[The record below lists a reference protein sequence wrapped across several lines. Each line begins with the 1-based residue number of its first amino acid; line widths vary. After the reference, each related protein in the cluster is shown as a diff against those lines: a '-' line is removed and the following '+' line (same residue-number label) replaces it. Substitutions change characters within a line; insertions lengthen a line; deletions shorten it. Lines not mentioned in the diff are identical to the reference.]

1 MFMDNPENIANQIGV
16 ETPNSTPTTST
27 TTESLQGEKVGS
39 VQTNS
44 VFKVFGKV
52 KKIDYNQELVDQQIN
67 MNPTEKRIY
76 EPLTGSSVVVDTVKE
91 ERVPENGFPAGY
103 GPNAELKRIEKPKK
117 PKLSERVKRLFGQ
130 LTKVQRRLLIII
142 PSTVMGL
149 IVIFSIIANVTGMF
163 STDYSKTY
171 RVAKTIKSELQKLRS
186 NVNCDKVTE
195 YNENTFTS
203 MEIYQGYIEGCKK
216 NSQGISTQLIEE
228 MGDTAGVLKDIE
240 VNRRFEA
247 FKVALNESKAS
258 NSEVEKTLDLYS
270 LWHNWLL
277 VESSG
282 DKTHN
287 GFEWSEA
294 EIKEAAKILVES
306 GNEKLVAYGNAWI
319 NLKTEVAK
327 AAYKFYHSS
336 EETEVVDYMEAKNDL
351 ESKKNA
357 FLEFQKEKRPNLLA
371 EFPLQLVDLANI
383 SVKFDEMY
391 NFVRETYQKN
401 YNKKAGGCKELINAV
416 ICD

>member
-1 MFMDNPENIANQIGV
+1 MDNLNTPGV
-16 ETPNSTPTTST
+16 DFTPNMDGGVKLNDGNQPNN
-27 TTESLQGEKVGS
+27 EVE
-39 VQTNS
+39 TNS
-44 VFKVFGKV
+44 VFKVFGEV

-76 EPLTGSSVVVDTVKE
+76 EPLTGSSVVVDTVQE
-91 ERVPENGFPAGY
+91 NRVPENGFPAGY
-103 GPNAELKRIEKPKK
+103 GPNAEFKRIEKPKK
-117 PKLSERVKRLFGQ
+117 PKLGERIKRSFGE
-130 LTKVQRRLLIII
+130 LTKIQKRLLIII
-142 PSTVMGL
+142 PSVVVGL
-149 IVIFSIIANVTGMF
+149 IVVFSIVASITGMF

-171 RVAKTIKSELQKLRS
+171 SVAKAIKSDLQKLRS

-195 YNENTFTS
+195 YNDNTFTS

-216 NSQGISTQLIEE
+216 NSQGVNAQLIEE
-228 MGDTAGVLKDIE
+228 MGNTAGVLKDIE

-247 FKVALNESKAS
+247 FKVALNESKKSSA
-258 NSEVEKTLDLYS
+258 EVEKTLDLYS
-270 LWHNWLL
+270 LWHNWLI

-287 GFEWSEA
+287 GFEWSES

-306 GNEKLVAYGNAWI
+306 GNERLVSYGNAWI
-319 NLKTEVAK
+319 SLKTEVAK

-336 EETEVVDYMEAKNDL
+336 EETEVVDYVEAKNDL
-351 ESKKNA
+351 EAKKNA
-357 FLEFQKEKRPNLLA
+357 FIQFQKEKRPNVLT

-383 SVKFDEMY
+383 SVKFEEMY
-391 NFVRETYQKN
+391 SFIRETYQKN
-401 YNKKAGGCKELINAV
+401 YNKKVGGCKELINAV

>member
-1 MFMDNPENIANQIGV
+1 MDNLNTPGV
-16 ETPNSTPTTST
+16 NFTPNMDGGVKLNDGNQPNN
-27 TTESLQGEKVGS
+27 EVE
-39 VQTNS
+39 TNS
-44 VFKVFGKV
+44 VFKVFGEV

-76 EPLTGSSVVVDTVKE
+76 EPLTGSSVVVDTVQE
-91 ERVPENGFPAGY
+91 NRVPENGFPAGY
-103 GPNAELKRIEKPKK
+103 GPNADFKRIEKPKK
-117 PKLSERVKRLFGQ
+117 PKLGERIKRSFGE
-130 LTKVQRRLLIII
+130 LTKIQKRLLIIV
-142 PSTVMGL
+142 PSAVVGL
-149 IVIFSIIANVTGMF
+149 IVVFSIVASITGMF

-171 RVAKTIKSELQKLRS
+171 SVAKAIKSDLQKLRS

-195 YNENTFTS
+195 YNDNTFTS

-216 NSQGISTQLIEE
+216 NSQGVNVQLIEE
-228 MGDTAGVLKDIE
+228 MGDTTGVLKDIE

-258 NSEVEKTLDLYS
+258 SAEVEKTLDLYS
-270 LWHNWLL
+270 LWHNWLI

-287 GFEWSEA
+287 GFEWSES

-306 GNEKLVAYGNAWI
+306 GNERLVSYGNAWI
-319 NLKTEVAK
+319 SLKTEVAK

-336 EETEVVDYMEAKNDL
+336 EETEVVDYVEAKNDL
-351 ESKKNA
+351 EAKKNA
-357 FLEFQKEKRPNLLA
+357 FIQFQKEKRPDVLT

-383 SVKFDEMY
+383 SVKFEEMY
-391 NFVRETYQKN
+391 SFIRETYQKN
-401 YNKKAGGCKELINAV
+401 YNKKVGGCKELINAV

>member
-1 MFMDNPENIANQIGV
+1 MDNLNTPGV
-16 ETPNSTPTTST
+16 DFTPNMDGGVKLNDENQPNN
-27 TTESLQGEKVGS
+27 EVE
-39 VQTNS
+39 TNS
-44 VFKVFGKV
+44 VFKVFGEV

-76 EPLTGSSVVVDTVKE
+76 EPLTGSSVVVDTVQE
-91 ERVPENGFPAGY
+91 NRVPENGFPAGY
-103 GPNAELKRIEKPKK
+103 GPNADFKRIEKPKK
-117 PKLSERVKRLFGQ
+117 PKLGERIKRSFGE
-130 LTKVQRRLLIII
+130 LTKIQKRLLIII
-142 PSTVMGL
+142 PSVVVGL
-149 IVIFSIIANVTGMF
+149 IVVFSIVASITGMF

-171 RVAKTIKSELQKLRS
+171 SVAKAIKSDLQKLRS

-195 YNENTFTS
+195 YNDNTFTS

-216 NSQGISTQLIEE
+216 NSQGVNAQLIEE

-247 FKVALNESKAS
+247 FKVVLNESKAS
-258 NSEVEKTLDLYS
+258 SAEVEKTLDLYS
-270 LWHNWLL
+270 LWHNWLI

-287 GFEWSEA
+287 GFEWSES

-306 GNEKLVAYGNAWI
+306 GNERLVSYGNAWI
-319 NLKTEVAK
+319 SLKTEVAK

-336 EETEVVDYMEAKNDL
+336 EETEVVDYVEAKNDL
-351 ESKKNA
+351 EAKKNA
-357 FLEFQKEKRPNLLA
+357 FMQFQKEKRPDVLT

-383 SVKFDEMY
+383 SVKFEEMY
-391 NFVRETYQKN
+391 SFIRETYQKN
-401 YNKKAGGCKELINAV
+401 YNKKVGGCKELINAV

>member
-1 MFMDNPENIANQIGV
+1 MDNLNTPGV
-16 ETPNSTPTTST
+16 DFTPNVDGGVKMNDGNQPNN
-27 TTESLQGEKVGS
+27 EVG
-39 VQTNS
+39 TNS
-44 VFKVFGKV
+44 VFKVFGEV

-76 EPLTGSSVVVDTVKE
+76 EPLTGSSVVVDTVQE
-91 ERVPENGFPAGY
+91 NRVPENGFPAGY
-103 GPNAELKRIEKPKK
+103 GPNADFKRIEKPKK
-117 PKLSERVKRLFGQ
+117 PKLRERIKRSFGE
-130 LTKVQRRLLIII
+130 LTKIQKRLLIII
-142 PSTVMGL
+142 PSAVVGL
-149 IVIFSIIANVTGMF
+149 IVVFSIVASITGMF

-171 RVAKTIKSELQKLRS
+171 SVAKAIKSDLQKLRS

-195 YNENTFTS
+195 YNDNTFTS

-216 NSQGISTQLIEE
+216 NSQGGNAQLIEE

-258 NSEVEKTLDLYS
+258 SAEVEKTLDLYS
-270 LWHNWLL
+270 LWHNWLI

-287 GFEWSEA
+287 GFEWSES

-306 GNEKLVAYGNAWI
+306 GNERLVSYGNAWI
-319 NLKTEVAK
+319 SLKTEVAK

-336 EETEVVDYMEAKNDL
+336 EETEVVDYVEAKNDL
-351 ESKKNA
+351 EAKKNA
-357 FLEFQKEKRPNLLA
+357 FIQFQKEKRPDVLT

-383 SVKFDEMY
+383 SVKFEEMY
-391 NFVRETYQKN
+391 SFIRETYQKN
-401 YNKKAGGCKELINAV
+401 YNKKVGGCKELINAV

>member
-1 MFMDNPENIANQIGV
+1 MDNLNTPGV
-16 ETPNSTPTTST
+16 DFTPNVDGGVKLNDGNQPNN
-27 TTESLQGEKVGS
+27 EVG
-39 VQTNS
+39 TNS
-44 VFKVFGKV
+44 VFKVFGEV

-76 EPLTGSSVVVDTVKE
+76 EPLTGSSVVVDTVQE
-91 ERVPENGFPAGY
+91 NRVPENGFPAGY
-103 GPNAELKRIEKPKK
+103 GPNADFKRIEKPKK
-117 PKLSERVKRLFGQ
+117 PKLRERVKRSFGE
-130 LTKVQRRLLIII
+130 LTKIQKRLLIII
-142 PSTVMGL
+142 PSVVVGL
-149 IVIFSIIANVTGMF
+149 IVVFSIVASITGMF

-171 RVAKTIKSELQKLRS
+171 SVAKAIKSDLQKLRS

-195 YNENTFTS
+195 YNDNTFTS
-203 MEIYQGYIEGCKK
+203 MEIYQGYVEGCKK
-216 NSQGISTQLIEE
+216 NSQGVNAQLIEE

-258 NSEVEKTLDLYS
+258 SAEVEKTLDLYS
-270 LWHNWLL
+270 LWHNWLI

-287 GFEWSEA
+287 GFEWSES

-306 GNEKLVAYGNAWI
+306 GNERLVSYGNSWI
-319 NLKTEVAK
+319 SLKTEVAK

-336 EETEVVDYMEAKNDL
+336 EETEVVDYVEAKNDL
-351 ESKKNA
+351 EAKKNA
-357 FLEFQKEKRPNLLA
+357 FIQFQKEKRPDVLT

-383 SVKFDEMY
+383 SVKFEEMY
-391 NFVRETYQKN
+391 SFIRETYQKN
-401 YNKKAGGCKELINAV
+401 YNKKVGGCKELINAV

>member
-1 MFMDNPENIANQIGV
+1 MDNLNTPGV
-16 ETPNSTPTTST
+16 NFTPNMDGGVKLNDGNQPNN
-27 TTESLQGEKVGS
+27 EVE
-39 VQTNS
+39 TNS
-44 VFKVFGKV
+44 VFKVFGEV

-76 EPLTGSSVVVDTVKE
+76 EPLTGSSVVVDTVQE
-91 ERVPENGFPAGY
+91 NRVPENGFPAGY
-103 GPNAELKRIEKPKK
+103 GPNADFKRIEKPKK
-117 PKLSERVKRLFGQ
+117 PKLGERIKRSFGE
-130 LTKVQRRLLIII
+130 LTKIQKRLLIII
-142 PSTVMGL
+142 PSAAVGL
-149 IVIFSIIANVTGMF
+149 IVVFSIVASITGMF

-171 RVAKTIKSELQKLRS
+171 SVAKAIKSDLQKLRS

-195 YNENTFTS
+195 YNDNTFTS

-216 NSQGISTQLIEE
+216 NSQGVNAQLIEE
-228 MGDTAGVLKDIE
+228 MGNTAGVLKDIE

-258 NSEVEKTLDLYS
+258 SAEVEKTLDLYS
-270 LWHNWLL
+270 LWHNWLI

-287 GFEWSEA
+287 GFEWSES

-306 GNEKLVAYGNAWI
+306 GNERLVSYGNAWI
-319 NLKTEVAK
+319 SLKTEVAK

-336 EETEVVDYMEAKNDL
+336 EETEVVDYVEAKNDL
-351 ESKKNA
+351 EAKKNA
-357 FLEFQKEKRPNLLA
+357 FMQFQKEKRPDVLT

-383 SVKFDEMY
+383 SVKFEEMY
-391 NFVRETYQKN
+391 SFIRETYQKN
-401 YNKKAGGCKELINAV
+401 YNKKVGGCKELINAV

>member
-1 MFMDNPENIANQIGV
+1 MDNLNTPGV
-16 ETPNSTPTTST
+16 DFTPNVDGGVKMNDGNQPNN
-27 TTESLQGEKVGS
+27 EVG
-39 VQTNS
+39 VNS
-44 VFKVFGKV
+44 VFKVFGEV

-76 EPLTGSSVVVDTVKE
+76 EPLTGSSVVVDTVQE
-91 ERVPENGFPAGY
+91 NRVPENGFPAGY
-103 GPNAELKRIEKPKK
+103 GPNADFKRIEKPKK
-117 PKLSERVKRLFGQ
+117 PKLRERIKRSFGE
-130 LTKVQRRLLIII
+130 LTKIQKRLLIII
-142 PSTVMGL
+142 PSVVVGL
-149 IVIFSIIANVTGMF
+149 IVVFSIVASITGMF

-171 RVAKTIKSELQKLRS
+171 SVAKAIKSDLQKLRS

-195 YNENTFTS
+195 YNDNTFTS

-216 NSQGISTQLIEE
+216 NSQGVNAQLIEE

-258 NSEVEKTLDLYS
+258 SAEVEKTLDLYS
-270 LWHNWLL
+270 LWHNWLI

-287 GFEWSEA
+287 GFEWSES

-306 GNEKLVAYGNAWI
+306 GNERLVSYGNAWI
-319 NLKTEVAK
+319 SLKTEVAK

-336 EETEVVDYMEAKNDL
+336 EETEVVDYVEAKNDL
-351 ESKKNA
+351 EAKKNA
-357 FLEFQKEKRPNLLA
+357 FIQFQKEKRPDVLT

-383 SVKFDEMY
+383 SVKFEEMY
-391 NFVRETYQKN
+391 SFIRETYQKN
-401 YNKKAGGCKELINAV
+401 YNKKVGGCKELINAV

>member
-1 MFMDNPENIANQIGV
+1 MDNLNTPGV
-16 ETPNSTPTTST
+16 DFTPNADGGVKMNDGNQPNN
-27 TTESLQGEKVGS
+27 EVG
-39 VQTNS
+39 TNS
-44 VFKVFGKV
+44 VFKVFGEV

-76 EPLTGSSVVVDTVKE
+76 EPLTGSSVVVDTVQE
-91 ERVPENGFPAGY
+91 NRVPENGFPAGY
-103 GPNAELKRIEKPKK
+103 GPNADFKRIEKPKK
-117 PKLSERVKRLFGQ
+117 PKLGERIKRSFGE
-130 LTKVQRRLLIII
+130 LTKIQKRLLIII
-142 PSTVMGL
+142 PSAVVGL
-149 IVIFSIIANVTGMF
+149 IVVFSIVASITGMF

-171 RVAKTIKSELQKLRS
+171 SVAKAIKSDLQKLRS

-195 YNENTFTS
+195 YNDNTFTS

-216 NSQGISTQLIEE
+216 NSQGVNAQLIEE

-258 NSEVEKTLDLYS
+258 SAEVEKTLDLYS
-270 LWHNWLL
+270 LWHNWLI

-287 GFEWSEA
+287 GFEWSES

-306 GNEKLVAYGNAWI
+306 GNERLVSYGNAWI

-336 EETEVVDYMEAKNDL
+336 EETEVVDYVEAKNDL
-351 ESKKNA
+351 EAKKNA
-357 FLEFQKEKRPNLLA
+357 FIQFQKEKRPDVLT

-383 SVKFDEMY
+383 SVKFEEMY
-391 NFVRETYQKN
+391 SFIRETYQKN
-401 YNKKAGGCKELINAV
+401 YNKKVGGCKELINAV

>member
-1 MFMDNPENIANQIGV
+1 MDNLNTPGVNFTTNADGGVSPSDENK
-16 ETPNSTPTTST
+16 PNSE
-27 TTESLQGEKVGS
+27 TE
-39 VQTNS
+39 TNS
-44 VFKVFGKV
+44 VFKVFGEV

-67 MNPTEKRIY
+67 MNPTEKRIF
-76 EPLTGSSVVVDTVKE
+76 EPLTGSSVVVDTVQE
-91 ERVPENGFPAGY
+91 NRVPENGFPAGY
-103 GPNAELKRIEKPKK
+103 GPNAEFKRIEKPKK
-117 PKLSERVKRLFGQ
+117 PKLRERIKRSFGE
-130 LTKVQRRLLIII
+130 LTKMQRRLLVII
-142 PSTVMGL
+142 PSTVVGL
-149 IVIFSIIANVTGMF
+149 IVVFSIVANITGMF

-171 RVAKTIKSELQKLRS
+171 SVAKAIKSDLQKLRS

-195 YNENTFTS
+195 YNDNIFTS
-203 MEIYQGYIEGCKK
+203 MEIYQEYIEGCKK
-216 NSQGISTQLIEE
+216 NSQGVNVQLIEE
-228 MGDTAGVLKDIE
+228 MGNTAGVLKDIE

-258 NSEVEKTLDLYS
+258 GVEVEKTLDLYS
-270 LWHNWLL
+270 LWHNWLI

-287 GFEWSEA
+287 GFEWSES

-319 NLKTEVAK
+319 NLKIEVAK

-336 EETEVVDYMEAKNDL
+336 EETEVVDYVEAKNDL
-351 ESKKNA
+351 EAKKNA
-357 FLEFQKEKRPNLLA
+357 FMQFQKEKRPDVLK

-383 SVKFDEMY
+383 SVKFEEMY
-391 NFVRETYQKN
+391 NFIRETYQKN
-401 YNKKAGGCKELINAV
+401 YNKKVGGCKELINAV

>member
-1 MFMDNPENIANQIGV
+1 MDNLNTPGV
-16 ETPNSTPTTST
+16 NFTPNMDGGVKLNDGNQPNN
-27 TTESLQGEKVGS
+27 EVE
-39 VQTNS
+39 TNS
-44 VFKVFGKV
+44 VFKVFGEV

-76 EPLTGSSVVVDTVKE
+76 EPLTGSSVVVDTVQE
-91 ERVPENGFPAGY
+91 NRVPENGFPAGY
-103 GPNAELKRIEKPKK
+103 GPNADFKRIEKPKK
-117 PKLSERVKRLFGQ
+117 PKLGERIKRSFGE
-130 LTKVQRRLLIII
+130 LTKIQKRLLIII
-142 PSTVMGL
+142 PSVVVGL
-149 IVIFSIIANVTGMF
+149 IVVFSIVASITGMF

-171 RVAKTIKSELQKLRS
+171 SVAKAIKSDLQKLRS

-195 YNENTFTS
+195 YNDNTFTS

-216 NSQGISTQLIEE
+216 NSQGVNAQLIEE
-228 MGDTAGVLKDIE
+228 MGNTAGVLKDIE

-258 NSEVEKTLDLYS
+258 SAEVEKTLDLYS
-270 LWHNWLL
+270 LWHNWLI

-282 DKTHN
+282 DKTYN
-287 GFEWSEA
+287 GFEWSES

-306 GNEKLVAYGNAWI
+306 GNERLVSYGNAWI

-336 EETEVVDYMEAKNDL
+336 EETEVVDYVEAKNNL
-351 ESKKNA
+351 EAKKNA
-357 FLEFQKEKRPNLLA
+357 FMQFQKEKRPDVLT

-383 SVKFDEMY
+383 SVKFEEMY
-391 NFVRETYQKN
+391 SFIRETYQKN
-401 YNKKAGGCKELINAV
+401 YNKKVGGCKELINAV

>member
-1 MFMDNPENIANQIGV
+1 MDNLNTPGV
-16 ETPNSTPTTST
+16 DFTPNMDGGVKLNDENQPNN
-27 TTESLQGEKVGS
+27 EVE
-39 VQTNS
+39 TNS
-44 VFKVFGKV
+44 VFKVFGEV

-76 EPLTGSSVVVDTVKE
+76 EPLTGSSVVVDTVQE
-91 ERVPENGFPAGY
+91 NRVPENGFPAGY
-103 GPNAELKRIEKPKK
+103 GPNADFKRIEKPKK
-117 PKLSERVKRLFGQ
+117 PKLGERIKRSFGE
-130 LTKVQRRLLIII
+130 LTKIQKRLLIII
-142 PSTVMGL
+142 PSVVVGL
-149 IVIFSIIANVTGMF
+149 IVVFSIVASITGMF

-171 RVAKTIKSELQKLRS
+171 SVAKAIKSDLQKLRS

-195 YNENTFTS
+195 YNDNTFTS

-216 NSQGISTQLIEE
+216 NSQGVNAQLIEE

-258 NSEVEKTLDLYS
+258 SAEVEKTLDLYS
-270 LWHNWLL
+270 LWHNWLI

-287 GFEWSEA
+287 GFEWSES

-306 GNEKLVAYGNAWI
+306 GNERLVSYGNSWI
-319 NLKTEVAK
+319 SLKTEVAK

-336 EETEVVDYMEAKNDL
+336 EETEVVDYVEAKNDL
-351 ESKKNA
+351 EAKKNA
-357 FLEFQKEKRPNLLA
+357 FIQFQKEKRPDVLT

-383 SVKFDEMY
+383 SVKFEEMY
-391 NFVRETYQKN
+391 SFIRETYQKN
-401 YNKKAGGCKELINAV
+401 YNKKVGGCKELINAV

>member
-1 MFMDNPENIANQIGV
+1 MDNLNTPGV
-16 ETPNSTPTTST
+16 DFTPNMDGGVKMNDGNQPNN
-27 TTESLQGEKVGS
+27 EVG
-39 VQTNS
+39 TNS
-44 VFKVFGKV
+44 VFKVFGEV

-76 EPLTGSSVVVDTVKE
+76 EPLTGSSVVVDTVQE
-91 ERVPENGFPAGY
+91 NRVPENGFPAGY
-103 GPNAELKRIEKPKK
+103 GPNADFKRIEKPKK
-117 PKLSERVKRLFGQ
+117 PKLRERIKRSFGE
-130 LTKVQRRLLIII
+130 LTKIQKRLLIII
-142 PSTVMGL
+142 PSAAVGL
-149 IVIFSIIANVTGMF
+149 IVVFSIVASITGMF

-171 RVAKTIKSELQKLRS
+171 SVAKAIKSDLQKLRS

-195 YNENTFTS
+195 YNDNTFTS

-216 NSQGISTQLIEE
+216 NSQGVNAQLIEE

-258 NSEVEKTLDLYS
+258 SAEVEKTLDLYS
-270 LWHNWLL
+270 LWHNWLI

-287 GFEWSEA
+287 GFEWSES

-306 GNEKLVAYGNAWI
+306 GNERLVSYGNAWI
-319 NLKTEVAK
+319 SLKTEVAK

-336 EETEVVDYMEAKNDL
+336 EETEVVDYVEAKNDL
-351 ESKKNA
+351 EAKKNA
-357 FLEFQKEKRPNLLA
+357 FIQFQKEKRPDVLT

-383 SVKFDEMY
+383 SVKFEEMY
-391 NFVRETYQKN
+391 SFIRETYQKN
-401 YNKKAGGCKELINAV
+401 YNKKVGGCKELINAV

>member
-1 MFMDNPENIANQIGV
+1 MDNLNTPGV
-16 ETPNSTPTTST
+16 DFTPNMDGGVKLNDGNQPNN
-27 TTESLQGEKVGS
+27 EVE
-39 VQTNS
+39 TNS
-44 VFKVFGKV
+44 VFKVFGEV

-76 EPLTGSSVVVDTVKE
+76 EPLTGSSVVVDTVQE
-91 ERVPENGFPAGY
+91 NRVPENGFPAGY
-103 GPNAELKRIEKPKK
+103 GPNADFKRIEKPKK
-117 PKLSERVKRLFGQ
+117 PKLGERIKRSFGE
-130 LTKVQRRLLIII
+130 LTKIQKRLLIII
-142 PSTVMGL
+142 PSVVVGL
-149 IVIFSIIANVTGMF
+149 IVVFSIVASITGMF

-171 RVAKTIKSELQKLRS
+171 SVAKAIKSDLQKLRS

-195 YNENTFTS
+195 YNDNTFTS

-216 NSQGISTQLIEE
+216 NSQGVNAQLIEE

-258 NSEVEKTLDLYS
+258 SAEVEKTLDLYS
-270 LWHNWLL
+270 LWHNWLI

-287 GFEWSEA
+287 GFEWSES

-306 GNEKLVAYGNAWI
+306 GNERLVSYGNAWI
-319 NLKTEVAK
+319 SLKTEVAK

-336 EETEVVDYMEAKNDL
+336 EETEVVDYVEAKNDL
-351 ESKKNA
+351 EAKKNA
-357 FLEFQKEKRPNLLA
+357 FIQFQKEKRPDVLT

-383 SVKFDEMY
+383 SVKFEEMY
-391 NFVRETYQKN
+391 SFIRETYQKN
-401 YNKKAGGCKELINAV
+401 YNKKVGGCRELINAV

>member
-1 MFMDNPENIANQIGV
+1 MDNLNTPGV
-16 ETPNSTPTTST
+16 NFTPNMDGGVKLNDGNQPNN
-27 TTESLQGEKVGS
+27 EVE
-39 VQTNS
+39 TNS
-44 VFKVFGKV
+44 VFKVFGEV

-76 EPLTGSSVVVDTVKE
+76 EPLTGSSVVVDTVQE
-91 ERVPENGFPAGY
+91 NRVPENGFPAGY
-103 GPNAELKRIEKPKK
+103 GPNADFKRIEKPKK
-117 PKLSERVKRLFGQ
+117 PKLGERIKRSFGE
-130 LTKVQRRLLIII
+130 LTKIQKRLLIII
-142 PSTVMGL
+142 PSAMVGL
-149 IVIFSIIANVTGMF
+149 IVVFSIVASITGMF

-171 RVAKTIKSELQKLRS
+171 SVAKAIKSDLQKLRS

-195 YNENTFTS
+195 YNDNTFTS

-216 NSQGISTQLIEE
+216 NSQGVNAQLIEE

-258 NSEVEKTLDLYS
+258 SAEVEKTLDLYS
-270 LWHNWLL
+270 LWHNWLI

-287 GFEWSEA
+287 GFEWSES

-306 GNEKLVAYGNAWI
+306 GNERLVSYGNAWI
-319 NLKTEVAK
+319 SLKTEVAK

-336 EETEVVDYMEAKNDL
+336 EETEVVDYVEAKNDL
-351 ESKKNA
+351 EAKKNA
-357 FLEFQKEKRPNLLA
+357 FIQFQKEKRPDVLT

-383 SVKFDEMY
+383 SVKFEEMY
-391 NFVRETYQKN
+391 SFIRETYQKN
-401 YNKKAGGCKELINAV
+401 YNKKVGGCKELINAV

>member
-1 MFMDNPENIANQIGV
+1 MDNLNTPGV
-16 ETPNSTPTTST
+16 NFTTNTDGGVSPSDKNKPNSE
-27 TTESLQGEKVGS
+27 TE
-39 VQTNS
+39 TNS
-44 VFKVFGKV
+44 VFKVFGEV

-67 MNPTEKRIY
+67 MNPTEKRIF
-76 EPLTGSSVVVDTVKE
+76 EPLTGSSVVVDTVQE
-91 ERVPENGFPAGY
+91 SRVPENGFPAGY
-103 GPNAELKRIEKPKK
+103 GPNADFKRIEKPKK
-117 PKLSERVKRLFGQ
+117 PKLRERIKRSFSG
-130 LTKVQRRLLIII
+130 LTKMQRRLLVII
-142 PSTVMGL
+142 PSTVVGL
-149 IVIFSIIANVTGMF
+149 IVVFSIVANITGMF

-171 RVAKTIKSELQKLRS
+171 SVAKAIKSDLQKLRS

-195 YNENTFTS
+195 YNDNTFTS
-203 MEIYQGYIEGCKK
+203 MEIYQEYIEGCKK
-216 NSQGISTQLIEE
+216 NSQGVNAQLIEE
-228 MGDTAGVLKDIE
+228 MGNTAGVLKDIE

-258 NSEVEKTLDLYS
+258 SAEVEKTLDLYS
-270 LWHNWLL
+270 LWHNWLI

-287 GFEWSEA
+287 GFEWSES

-319 NLKTEVAK
+319 NLKIEVAK

-336 EETEVVDYMEAKNDL
+336 EETEVVDYVEAKNDL
-351 ESKKNA
+351 EAKKNA
-357 FLEFQKEKRPNLLA
+357 FMQFQKEKRPDVLK

-391 NFVRETYQKN
+391 NFIRETYQKN
-401 YNKKAGGCKELINAV
+401 YNKKVGGCKELINAV

>member
-1 MFMDNPENIANQIGV
+1 MDNLNTPGV
-16 ETPNSTPTTST
+16 DFTPNVDGGVKMNDGNQPNN
-27 TTESLQGEKVGS
+27 EVG
-39 VQTNS
+39 TNS
-44 VFKVFGKV
+44 VFKVFGEV

-76 EPLTGSSVVVDTVKE
+76 EPLTGSSVVVDTVQE
-91 ERVPENGFPAGY
+91 NRVPENGFPAGY
-103 GPNAELKRIEKPKK
+103 GPNADFKRIEKPKK
-117 PKLSERVKRLFGQ
+117 PKLRERIKRSFGE
-130 LTKVQRRLLIII
+130 LTKIQKRLLIII
-142 PSTVMGL
+142 PSAVVGL
-149 IVIFSIIANVTGMF
+149 IVVFSIVASITGMF

-171 RVAKTIKSELQKLRS
+171 SVAKAIKSDLQKLRS

-195 YNENTFTS
+195 YNDNTFTS

-216 NSQGISTQLIEE
+216 NSQGVNAQLIEE

-258 NSEVEKTLDLYS
+258 SAEVEKTLDLYS
-270 LWHNWLL
+270 LWHNWLI

-287 GFEWSEA
+287 GFEWSES

-306 GNEKLVAYGNAWI
+306 GNERLVSYGNAWI
-319 NLKTEVAK
+319 SLKTEVAK

-336 EETEVVDYMEAKNDL
+336 EETEVVDYVEAKNDL
-351 ESKKNA
+351 EAKKNA
-357 FLEFQKEKRPNLLA
+357 FIQFQKEKRPDVLT

-383 SVKFDEMY
+383 SVKFEEMY
-391 NFVRETYQKN
+391 SFIRETYQKN
-401 YNKKAGGCKELINAV
+401 YNKKVGGCKELINAV

>member
-1 MFMDNPENIANQIGV
+1 MNNLNTPGV
-16 ETPNSTPTTST
+16 DFTPNMDGGVKLNDGNQPNN
-27 TTESLQGEKVGS
+27 EVE
-39 VQTNS
+39 TNS
-44 VFKVFGKV
+44 VFKVFGEV

-76 EPLTGSSVVVDTVKE
+76 EPLTGSSVVVDTVQE
-91 ERVPENGFPAGY
+91 NRVPENGFPAGY
-103 GPNAELKRIEKPKK
+103 GPNAEFKRIEKPKK
-117 PKLSERVKRLFGQ
+117 PKLRERIKRSFGE
-130 LTKVQRRLLIII
+130 LTKIQKRLLIII
-142 PSTVMGL
+142 PSAVVGL
-149 IVIFSIIANVTGMF
+149 IVVFSIVASITGMF

-171 RVAKTIKSELQKLRS
+171 SVAKAIKSDLQKLRS

-195 YNENTFTS
+195 YNDNTFTS

-216 NSQGISTQLIEE
+216 NSQGVNAQLIEE

-258 NSEVEKTLDLYS
+258 SAEVEKTLDLYS
-270 LWHNWLL
+270 LWHNWLI

-287 GFEWSEA
+287 GFEWSES

-306 GNEKLVAYGNAWI
+306 GNERLVSYGNAWI
-319 NLKTEVAK
+319 SLKTEVAK

-336 EETEVVDYMEAKNDL
+336 EETEVVDYVEAKNDL
-351 ESKKNA
+351 EAKKNA
-357 FLEFQKEKRPNLLA
+357 FIQFQKEKRPDVLT

-383 SVKFDEMY
+383 SVKFEEMY
-391 NFVRETYQKN
+391 SFIRETYQKN
-401 YNKKAGGCKELINAV
+401 YNKKVGGCKELINAV

>member
-1 MFMDNPENIANQIGV
+1 MDNLNTPGV
-16 ETPNSTPTTST
+16 DFTPNMDGGVKLNDGNQPNN
-27 TTESLQGEKVGS
+27 EVE
-39 VQTNS
+39 TNS
-44 VFKVFGKV
+44 VFKVFGEV

-76 EPLTGSSVVVDTVKE
+76 EPLTGSSVVVDTVQE
-91 ERVPENGFPAGY
+91 NRVPENGFPAGY
-103 GPNAELKRIEKPKK
+103 GPNADFKRIEKPKK
-117 PKLSERVKRLFGQ
+117 PKLGERIKRSFGE
-130 LTKVQRRLLIII
+130 LTKIQKRLLIII
-142 PSTVMGL
+142 PSVVVGL
-149 IVIFSIIANVTGMF
+149 IVVFSIVASITGMF

-171 RVAKTIKSELQKLRS
+171 SVAKAIKSDLQKLRS

-195 YNENTFTS
+195 YNDNTFTS
-203 MEIYQGYIEGCKK
+203 MEIYQEYIEGCKK
-216 NSQGISTQLIEE
+216 NSQGVNAQLIEE
-228 MGDTAGVLKDIE
+228 MGNTAGVLKDIE

-258 NSEVEKTLDLYS
+258 SAEVEKTLDLYS
-270 LWHNWLL
+270 LWHNWLI

-287 GFEWSEA
+287 GFEWSES

-306 GNEKLVAYGNAWI
+306 GNERLVSYGNAWI

-336 EETEVVDYMEAKNDL
+336 EETEVVDYVEAKNDL
-351 ESKKNA
+351 EAKKNA
-357 FLEFQKEKRPNLLA
+357 FIQFQKEKRPDVLT

-383 SVKFDEMY
+383 SVKFEEMY
-391 NFVRETYQKN
+391 SFIRETYQKN
-401 YNKKAGGCKELINAV
+401 YNKKVGGCKELINAV

>member
-1 MFMDNPENIANQIGV
+1 MDNLNTPGV
-16 ETPNSTPTTST
+16 DFTPNMDGGVKLNDGNQPNNAV
-27 TTESLQGEKVGS
+27 E
-39 VQTNS
+39 TNS
-44 VFKVFGKV
+44 VFKVFGEV

-76 EPLTGSSVVVDTVKE
+76 EPLTGSSVVVDTVQE
-91 ERVPENGFPAGY
+91 NRVPENGFPAGY
-103 GPNAELKRIEKPKK
+103 GPNADFKRIEKPKK
-117 PKLSERVKRLFGQ
+117 PKLGERIKRSFGE
-130 LTKVQRRLLIII
+130 LTKIQKRLLIII
-142 PSTVMGL
+142 PSVVVGL
-149 IVIFSIIANVTGMF
+149 IVVFSIVASITGMF

-171 RVAKTIKSELQKLRS
+171 SVAKAIKSDLQKLRS

-195 YNENTFTS
+195 YNDNTFTS

-216 NSQGISTQLIEE
+216 NSQGVNAQLIEE
-228 MGDTAGVLKDIE
+228 MGNTAGVLKDIE

-258 NSEVEKTLDLYS
+258 SAEVEKTLDLYS
-270 LWHNWLL
+270 LWHNWLI

-287 GFEWSEA
+287 GFEWSES

-306 GNEKLVAYGNAWI
+306 GNERLVSYGNAWI

-336 EETEVVDYMEAKNDL
+336 EETEVVDYVEAKNDL
-351 ESKKNA
+351 EAKKNA
-357 FLEFQKEKRPNLLA
+357 FMQFQKEKRPDVLT

-383 SVKFDEMY
+383 SVKFEEMY
-391 NFVRETYQKN
+391 SFIRETYQKN
-401 YNKKAGGCKELINAV
+401 YNKKVGGCKELINAV

>member
-1 MFMDNPENIANQIGV
+1 MDNLNTPGV
-16 ETPNSTPTTST
+16 DFTPNMDGGVKMNDGNQPNNEVGTS
-27 TTESLQGEKVGS
+27 
-39 VQTNS
+39 S
-44 VFKVFGKV
+44 VFKVFGEV

-76 EPLTGSSVVVDTVKE
+76 EPLTGSSVVVDTVQE
-91 ERVPENGFPAGY
+91 NSVPENGFPAGY
-103 GPNAELKRIEKPKK
+103 GPNADFKRIEKPKK
-117 PKLSERVKRLFGQ
+117 PKLGERIKRSFGE
-130 LTKVQRRLLIII
+130 LTKIQKRLLIII
-142 PSTVMGL
+142 PSVVVGL
-149 IVIFSIIANVTGMF
+149 IVVFSIVASITGMF

-171 RVAKTIKSELQKLRS
+171 SVAKAIKSDLQKLRS

-195 YNENTFTS
+195 YNDNTFTS

-216 NSQGISTQLIEE
+216 NSQGVNAQLIEE

-258 NSEVEKTLDLYS
+258 SAEVEKTLDLYS
-270 LWHNWLL
+270 LWHNWLI

-287 GFEWSEA
+287 GFEWSES

-306 GNEKLVAYGNAWI
+306 GNERLVSYGNAWI
-319 NLKTEVAK
+319 SLKTEVAK

-336 EETEVVDYMEAKNDL
+336 EETEVVDYVEAKNDL
-351 ESKKNA
+351 EAKKNA
-357 FLEFQKEKRPNLLA
+357 FMQFQKEKRPDVLT

-383 SVKFDEMY
+383 SVKFEEMY
-391 NFVRETYQKN
+391 SFIRETYQKN
-401 YNKKAGGCKELINAV
+401 YNKKVGGCKELINAV

>member
-1 MFMDNPENIANQIGV
+1 MDNLNTPGV
-16 ETPNSTPTTST
+16 DFTPNMDGGVKLNDGNQPNN
-27 TTESLQGEKVGS
+27 EVE
-39 VQTNS
+39 TNS
-44 VFKVFGKV
+44 VFKVFGEV

-76 EPLTGSSVVVDTVKE
+76 EPLTGSSVVVDTVQE
-91 ERVPENGFPAGY
+91 NRVPENGFPAGY
-103 GPNAELKRIEKPKK
+103 GPNADFKRIEKPKK
-117 PKLSERVKRLFGQ
+117 PKLGERIKRSFGE
-130 LTKVQRRLLIII
+130 LTKIQKRLLIII
-142 PSTVMGL
+142 PSAVVGL
-149 IVIFSIIANVTGMF
+149 IVVFSIVASITGIF

-171 RVAKTIKSELQKLRS
+171 SVAKAIKSDLQKLRS

-195 YNENTFTS
+195 YNDNTFTS

-216 NSQGISTQLIEE
+216 NSQGVNAQLIEE
-228 MGDTAGVLKDIE
+228 MGNTAGVLKDIE

-258 NSEVEKTLDLYS
+258 SAEVEKTLDLYS
-270 LWHNWLL
+270 LWHNWLI

-287 GFEWSEA
+287 GFEWSES

-319 NLKTEVAK
+319 SLKTEVAK

-336 EETEVVDYMEAKNDL
+336 EETEMVDYVEAKNDL
-351 ESKKNA
+351 EAKKNA
-357 FLEFQKEKRPNLLA
+357 FIQFQKEKRPDVLK
-371 EFPLQLVDLANI
+371 EFPLQLVDLAKI
-383 SVKFDEMY
+383 SVKFEEMY
-391 NFVRETYQKN
+391 NFIRETYQKN
-401 YNKKAGGCKELINAV
+401 YNKKVGGCKELINAV

>member
-1 MFMDNPENIANQIGV
+1 MDNLNTPGV
-16 ETPNSTPTTST
+16 DFTPNMDGDVKLNDGNQPNN
-27 TTESLQGEKVGS
+27 EAE
-39 VQTNS
+39 TNS
-44 VFKVFGKV
+44 VFKVFGEV

-76 EPLTGSSVVVDTVKE
+76 EPLTGSSVVVDTVQE
-91 ERVPENGFPAGY
+91 NRVPENGFPAGH
-103 GPNAELKRIEKPKK
+103 GPNADFKRIEKPKK
-117 PKLSERVKRLFGQ
+117 PKLGERIKRSFGE
-130 LTKVQRRLLIII
+130 LTKIQKRLLIII
-142 PSTVMGL
+142 PSAVVGL
-149 IVIFSIIANVTGMF
+149 IVVFSIVASITGMF

-171 RVAKTIKSELQKLRS
+171 SVAKAIKSDLQKLRS

-195 YNENTFTS
+195 YNDNTFTS
-203 MEIYQGYIEGCKK
+203 MEIYQEYIEGCKK
-216 NSQGISTQLIEE
+216 NSQGVNAQLIEE
-228 MGDTAGVLKDIE
+228 MGNTAGVLKDIE

-258 NSEVEKTLDLYS
+258 SAEVEKTLDLYS
-270 LWHNWLL
+270 LWHNWLI

-287 GFEWSEA
+287 GFEWSES

-306 GNEKLVAYGNAWI
+306 GNERLVSYGNAWI
-319 NLKTEVAK
+319 SLKTEVAK

-336 EETEVVDYMEAKNDL
+336 EETEVVDYVEAKNDL
-351 ESKKNA
+351 EAKKNA
-357 FLEFQKEKRPNLLA
+357 FIQFQKEKRPDVLT

-383 SVKFDEMY
+383 SVKFEEMY
-391 NFVRETYQKN
+391 SFIRETYQKN
-401 YNKKAGGCKELINAV
+401 YNKKVGGCKELINAV

>member
-1 MFMDNPENIANQIGV
+1 MDNLNTPGV
-16 ETPNSTPTTST
+16 DFTPN
-27 TTESLQGEKVGS
+27 VDGS
-39 VQTNS
+39 VKTNDGNQPNNEVGTNS
-44 VFKVFGKV
+44 VFKVFGEV

-76 EPLTGSSVVVDTVKE
+76 EPLTGSSVVVDTVQE
-91 ERVPENGFPAGY
+91 NRVPENGFPAGY
-103 GPNAELKRIEKPKK
+103 GPNADFKRIEKPKK
-117 PKLSERVKRLFGQ
+117 PKLGERIKRSFGE
-130 LTKVQRRLLIII
+130 LTKIQKRLLIII
-142 PSTVMGL
+142 PSVVVGL
-149 IVIFSIIANVTGMF
+149 IVVFSIVASITGMF

-171 RVAKTIKSELQKLRS
+171 SVAKAIKSDLQKLRS

-195 YNENTFTS
+195 YNDNTFTS

-216 NSQGISTQLIEE
+216 NSQGVNAQLIEE

-258 NSEVEKTLDLYS
+258 SAEVEKTLDLYS
-270 LWHNWLL
+270 LWHNWLI

-287 GFEWSEA
+287 GFEWSES

-306 GNEKLVAYGNAWI
+306 GNERLVSYGNAWI
-319 NLKTEVAK
+319 SLKTEVAK

-336 EETEVVDYMEAKNDL
+336 EETEVVDYVEAKNDL
-351 ESKKNA
+351 EAKKNA
-357 FLEFQKEKRPNLLA
+357 FIQFQKEKRPDVLT

-383 SVKFDEMY
+383 SVKFEEMY
-391 NFVRETYQKN
+391 SFIRETYQKN
-401 YNKKAGGCKELINAV
+401 YNKKVGGCKELINAV

>member
-1 MFMDNPENIANQIGV
+1 MDNLNTLGV
-16 ETPNSTPTTST
+16 DFTPNMDGGMKLNDGNQPNN
-27 TTESLQGEKVGS
+27 EVE
-39 VQTNS
+39 TNS
-44 VFKVFGKV
+44 VFKVFGEV

-76 EPLTGSSVVVDTVKE
+76 EPLTGSSVVVDTVQE
-91 ERVPENGFPAGY
+91 NRVPENGFPAGY
-103 GPNAELKRIEKPKK
+103 GPNADFKRIEKPKK
-117 PKLSERVKRLFGQ
+117 PKLRERIKRSFGE
-130 LTKVQRRLLIII
+130 LTKIQKRLLIII
-142 PSTVMGL
+142 PSIVVGL
-149 IVIFSIIANVTGMF
+149 IVVFSIVASITGMF

-171 RVAKTIKSELQKLRS
+171 SVAKAIKSDLQKLRS

-195 YNENTFTS
+195 YNDNTFTS

-216 NSQGISTQLIEE
+216 NSQGVNVQLIEE
-228 MGDTAGVLKDIE
+228 MGDTTGVLKDIE

-258 NSEVEKTLDLYS
+258 SAEVEKTLDLYS
-270 LWHNWLL
+270 LWHNWLI

-287 GFEWSEA
+287 GFEWSES

-306 GNEKLVAYGNAWI
+306 GNERLVSYGNAWI

-336 EETEVVDYMEAKNDL
+336 EETEVVDYVEAKNDL
-351 ESKKNA
+351 EAKKNA
-357 FLEFQKEKRPNLLA
+357 FIQFQKEKRPDVLT

-383 SVKFDEMY
+383 SVKFEEMY
-391 NFVRETYQKN
+391 SFIRETYQKN
-401 YNKKAGGCKELINAV
+401 YNKKVGGCKELINAV

>member
-1 MFMDNPENIANQIGV
+1 MDNLNTPGV
-16 ETPNSTPTTST
+16 NFTPNMDGGVKLNDENQPNN
-27 TTESLQGEKVGS
+27 EVE
-39 VQTNS
+39 TNS
-44 VFKVFGKV
+44 VFKVFGEV

-76 EPLTGSSVVVDTVKE
+76 EPLTGSSVVVDTVQE
-91 ERVPENGFPAGY
+91 NRVPENGFPAGY
-103 GPNAELKRIEKPKK
+103 GPNADFKRIEKPKK
-117 PKLSERVKRLFGQ
+117 PKLGERIKRSFGE
-130 LTKVQRRLLIII
+130 LTKIQKRLLIII
-142 PSTVMGL
+142 PSVVVGL
-149 IVIFSIIANVTGMF
+149 IVVFSIVASITGMF

-171 RVAKTIKSELQKLRS
+171 SVAKAIKSDLQKLRS

-195 YNENTFTS
+195 YNDNTFTS

-216 NSQGISTQLIEE
+216 NSQGVNAQLIEE

-258 NSEVEKTLDLYS
+258 SAEVEKTLDLYS
-270 LWHNWLL
+270 LWHNWLI

-287 GFEWSEA
+287 GFEWSES

-306 GNEKLVAYGNAWI
+306 GNERLVSYGNSWI
-319 NLKTEVAK
+319 SLKTEVAK

-336 EETEVVDYMEAKNDL
+336 EETEVVDYVEAKNDL
-351 ESKKNA
+351 EAKKNA
-357 FLEFQKEKRPNLLA
+357 FIQFQKEKRPDVLT

-383 SVKFDEMY
+383 SVKFEEMY
-391 NFVRETYQKN
+391 SFIRETYQKN
-401 YNKKAGGCKELINAV
+401 YNKKVGGCKELINAV

>member
-1 MFMDNPENIANQIGV
+1 MDNLNTLGV
-16 ETPNSTPTTST
+16 DFTPNMDGGMKLNDGNQPNN
-27 TTESLQGEKVGS
+27 EVE
-39 VQTNS
+39 TNS
-44 VFKVFGKV
+44 VFKVFGEV

-76 EPLTGSSVVVDTVKE
+76 EPLTGSSVVVDTVQE
-91 ERVPENGFPAGY
+91 NRVPENGFPAGY
-103 GPNAELKRIEKPKK
+103 GPNAEFKRIEKPKK
-117 PKLSERVKRLFGQ
+117 PKLRERIKRSFGE
-130 LTKVQRRLLIII
+130 LTKIQKRLLIII
-142 PSTVMGL
+142 PSIVVGL
-149 IVIFSIIANVTGMF
+149 IVVFSIVASITGMF

-171 RVAKTIKSELQKLRS
+171 SVAKAIKSDLQKLRS

-195 YNENTFTS
+195 YNDNTFTS
-203 MEIYQGYIEGCKK
+203 MEIYQEYIEGCKK
-216 NSQGISTQLIEE
+216 NSQGVNVQLIEE
-228 MGDTAGVLKDIE
+228 MGDTTGVLKDIE

-258 NSEVEKTLDLYS
+258 SAEVEKTLDLYS
-270 LWHNWLL
+270 LWHNWLI

-287 GFEWSEA
+287 GFEWSES

-306 GNEKLVAYGNAWI
+306 GNERLVSYGNAWI

-336 EETEVVDYMEAKNDL
+336 EETEVVDYVEAKNDL
-351 ESKKNA
+351 EAKKNA
-357 FLEFQKEKRPNLLA
+357 FIQFQKEKRPDVLT

-383 SVKFDEMY
+383 SVKFEEMY
-391 NFVRETYQKN
+391 SFIRETYQKN
-401 YNKKAGGCKELINAV
+401 YNKKVGGCKELINAV

>member
-1 MFMDNPENIANQIGV
+1 MDNLNTPGV
-16 ETPNSTPTTST
+16 NFTPNMDGGVKLNDGNQPNN
-27 TTESLQGEKVGS
+27 EVE
-39 VQTNS
+39 TNS
-44 VFKVFGKV
+44 VFKVFGEV

-76 EPLTGSSVVVDTVKE
+76 EPLTGSSVVVDTVQE
-91 ERVPENGFPAGY
+91 NRVPENGFPAGY
-103 GPNAELKRIEKPKK
+103 GPNADFKRIEKPKK
-117 PKLSERVKRLFGQ
+117 PKLGERIKRSFGE
-130 LTKVQRRLLIII
+130 LTKIQKRLLIII
-142 PSTVMGL
+142 PSVVVGL
-149 IVIFSIIANVTGMF
+149 IVVFSIVASITGMF

-171 RVAKTIKSELQKLRS
+171 SVAKAIKSDLQKLRS

-195 YNENTFTS
+195 YNDNTFTS

-216 NSQGISTQLIEE
+216 NSQGVNAQLIEE

-258 NSEVEKTLDLYS
+258 SAEVEKTLDLYS
-270 LWHNWLL
+270 LWHNWLI

-287 GFEWSEA
+287 GFEWSES

-306 GNEKLVAYGNAWI
+306 GNERLVSYGNAWI
-319 NLKTEVAK
+319 SLKTEVAK

-336 EETEVVDYMEAKNDL
+336 EETEVVDYVEAKNDL
-351 ESKKNA
+351 EAKKNA
-357 FLEFQKEKRPNLLA
+357 FMQFQKEKRPDVLT

-383 SVKFDEMY
+383 SVKFEEMY
-391 NFVRETYQKN
+391 SFIRETYQKN
-401 YNKKAGGCKELINAV
+401 YNKKVGGCKELINAV

>member
-1 MFMDNPENIANQIGV
+1 MDNLNTPGV
-16 ETPNSTPTTST
+16 DFTPNMDGGVKLNEGNQPNN
-27 TTESLQGEKVGS
+27 EVE
-39 VQTNS
+39 TNS
-44 VFKVFGKV
+44 VFKVFGEV

-76 EPLTGSSVVVDTVKE
+76 EPLTGSSVVVDTVQE
-91 ERVPENGFPAGY
+91 NRVPENGFPAGY
-103 GPNAELKRIEKPKK
+103 GPNADFKRIEKPKK
-117 PKLSERVKRLFGQ
+117 PKLGERIKRSFGE
-130 LTKVQRRLLIII
+130 LTKIQKRLLIII
-142 PSTVMGL
+142 PSAVVGL
-149 IVIFSIIANVTGMF
+149 IVVFSIVASITGMF

-171 RVAKTIKSELQKLRS
+171 SVAKAIKSDLQKLRS

-195 YNENTFTS
+195 YNDNTFTS
-203 MEIYQGYIEGCKK
+203 MEIYQEYVEGCKK
-216 NSQGISTQLIEE
+216 NSQGVNAQLIEE
-228 MGDTAGVLKDIE
+228 MGNTAGVLKDIE

-258 NSEVEKTLDLYS
+258 SAEVEKTLDLYS
-270 LWHNWLL
+270 LWHNWLI

-287 GFEWSEA
+287 GFEWSES

-306 GNEKLVAYGNAWI
+306 GNERLVSYGNAWI
-319 NLKTEVAK
+319 SLKTEVAK

-336 EETEVVDYMEAKNDL
+336 EETEVVDYVEAKNDL
-351 ESKKNA
+351 EAKKNA
-357 FLEFQKEKRPNLLA
+357 FMQFQKEKRPDVLT

-383 SVKFDEMY
+383 SVKFEEMY
-391 NFVRETYQKN
+391 SFIRETYQKN
-401 YNKKAGGCKELINAV
+401 YNKKVGGCKELINAV

>member
-1 MFMDNPENIANQIGV
+1 MDNLNTPGV
-16 ETPNSTPTTST
+16 DFTPNVDGGVKMNDVNQPNN
-27 TTESLQGEKVGS
+27 EVE
-39 VQTNS
+39 TNS
-44 VFKVFGKV
+44 VFKVFGEV

-76 EPLTGSSVVVDTVKE
+76 EPLTGSSVVVDTVQE
-91 ERVPENGFPAGY
+91 NRVPENGFPAGY
-103 GPNAELKRIEKPKK
+103 GPNADFKRIEKPKK
-117 PKLSERVKRLFGQ
+117 PKLGERIKRSFGE
-130 LTKVQRRLLIII
+130 LTKIQKRLLIII
-142 PSTVMGL
+142 PSVVVGL
-149 IVIFSIIANVTGMF
+149 IVVFSIVASITGMF

-171 RVAKTIKSELQKLRS
+171 SVAKAIKSDLQKLRS

-195 YNENTFTS
+195 YNDNTFTS

-216 NSQGISTQLIEE
+216 NSQGVNAQLIEE

-258 NSEVEKTLDLYS
+258 SAEVEKTLDLYS
-270 LWHNWLL
+270 LWHNWLI

-287 GFEWSEA
+287 GFEWSES

-306 GNEKLVAYGNAWI
+306 GNERLVSYGNAWI

-336 EETEVVDYMEAKNDL
+336 EETEVVDYVEAKNDL
-351 ESKKNA
+351 EAKKNA
-357 FLEFQKEKRPNLLA
+357 FIQFQKEKRPDVLT

-383 SVKFDEMY
+383 SVKFEEMY
-391 NFVRETYQKN
+391 SFIRETYQKN
-401 YNKKAGGCKELINAV
+401 YNKKVGGCKELINAV

>member
-1 MFMDNPENIANQIGV
+1 MDNLNTPSV
-16 ETPNSTPTTST
+16 DFTPNVDGGVKMNDGNQPNN
-27 TTESLQGEKVGS
+27 EVG
-39 VQTNS
+39 VNS
-44 VFKVFGKV
+44 VFKVFGEV

-76 EPLTGSSVVVDTVKE
+76 EPLTGSSVVVDTVQE
-91 ERVPENGFPAGY
+91 NRVPENGFPAGY
-103 GPNAELKRIEKPKK
+103 GPNADFKRIEKPKK
-117 PKLSERVKRLFGQ
+117 PKLGERIKRSFGE
-130 LTKVQRRLLIII
+130 LTKIQKRLLIIV
-142 PSTVMGL
+142 PSAVVGL
-149 IVIFSIIANVTGMF
+149 IVVFSIVASITGMF

-171 RVAKTIKSELQKLRS
+171 SVAKAIKSDLQKLRS

-195 YNENTFTS
+195 YNDNTFTS

-216 NSQGISTQLIEE
+216 NSQGVNAQLIEE

-258 NSEVEKTLDLYS
+258 SAEVEKTLDLYS
-270 LWHNWLL
+270 LWHNWLI

-287 GFEWSEA
+287 GFEWSES

-306 GNEKLVAYGNAWI
+306 GNERLVSYGNAWI

-336 EETEVVDYMEAKNDL
+336 EETEVVDYVEAKNDL
-351 ESKKNA
+351 EAKKNA
-357 FLEFQKEKRPNLLA
+357 FIQFQKEKRPDVLT

-383 SVKFDEMY
+383 SVKFEEMY
-391 NFVRETYQKN
+391 SFIRETYQKN
-401 YNKKAGGCKELINAV
+401 YNKKVGGCKELINAV

>member
-1 MFMDNPENIANQIGV
+1 MDNLNTPGV
-16 ETPNSTPTTST
+16 DFTPNVDGGVKMNDGNQPNN
-27 TTESLQGEKVGS
+27 EVG
-39 VQTNS
+39 TNS
-44 VFKVFGKV
+44 VFKVFGEV

-76 EPLTGSSVVVDTVKE
+76 EPLTGSSVVVDTVQE
-91 ERVPENGFPAGY
+91 NRVPENGFPAGY
-103 GPNAELKRIEKPKK
+103 GPNADFKRIEKPKK
-117 PKLSERVKRLFGQ
+117 PKLRERIKRSFGE
-130 LTKVQRRLLIII
+130 LTKIQKRLLIII
-142 PSTVMGL
+142 PSAVVGL
-149 IVIFSIIANVTGMF
+149 IVVFSIFASITGMF

-171 RVAKTIKSELQKLRS
+171 SVAKAIKSDLQKLRS
-186 NVNCDKVTE
+186 NVNCDKVIE
-195 YNENTFTS
+195 YNDNTFTS

-216 NSQGISTQLIEE
+216 NSQGVNAQLIEE

-258 NSEVEKTLDLYS
+258 SAEVEKTLDLYS
-270 LWHNWLL
+270 LWHNWLI

-287 GFEWSEA
+287 GFEWSES

-306 GNEKLVAYGNAWI
+306 GNERLVSYGNAWI
-319 NLKTEVAK
+319 SLKTEVAK

-336 EETEVVDYMEAKNDL
+336 EETEVIDYVEAKNDL
-351 ESKKNA
+351 EAKKNA
-357 FLEFQKEKRPNLLA
+357 FIQFQKEKRPDVLT

-383 SVKFDEMY
+383 SVKFEEMY
-391 NFVRETYQKN
+391 SFIRETYQKN
-401 YNKKAGGCKELINAV
+401 YNKKVGGCKELINAV

>member
-1 MFMDNPENIANQIGV
+1 MDNLNTPGV
-16 ETPNSTPTTST
+16 DFTPN
-27 TTESLQGEKVGS
+27 VDGS
-39 VQTNS
+39 VKTNDGNQPNNEVGTNS
-44 VFKVFGKV
+44 VFKVFGEV

-76 EPLTGSSVVVDTVKE
+76 EPLTGSSVVVDTVQE
-91 ERVPENGFPAGY
+91 NRVPENGFPAGY
-103 GPNAELKRIEKPKK
+103 GPNADFKRIEKPKK
-117 PKLSERVKRLFGQ
+117 PKLGERIKRSFGE
-130 LTKVQRRLLIII
+130 LTKIQKRLLIII
-142 PSTVMGL
+142 PSAVVGL
-149 IVIFSIIANVTGMF
+149 IVVFSIVASITGMF

-171 RVAKTIKSELQKLRS
+171 SVAKAIKSDLQKLRS

-195 YNENTFTS
+195 YNDNTFTS

-216 NSQGISTQLIEE
+216 NSQGVNAQLIEE

-258 NSEVEKTLDLYS
+258 SAEVEKTLDLYS
-270 LWHNWLL
+270 LWHNWLI

-287 GFEWSEA
+287 GFEWSEL

-306 GNEKLVAYGNAWI
+306 GNERLVSYGNAWI
-319 NLKTEVAK
+319 SLKTEVAK

-336 EETEVVDYMEAKNDL
+336 EETEVVDYVEAKNDL
-351 ESKKNA
+351 EAKKNA
-357 FLEFQKEKRPNLLA
+357 FIQFQKEKRPDVLT

-383 SVKFDEMY
+383 SVKFEEMY
-391 NFVRETYQKN
+391 SFIRETYQKN
-401 YNKKAGGCKELINAV
+401 YNKKVGGCKELINAV

>member
-1 MFMDNPENIANQIGV
+1 MDNLNTPGV
-16 ETPNSTPTTST
+16 DFTPNVDGGVKLNDGNQPNN
-27 TTESLQGEKVGS
+27 EVEM
-39 VQTNS
+39 NS
-44 VFKVFGKV
+44 VFKVFGEV

-76 EPLTGSSVVVDTVKE
+76 EPLTGSSVVVDTVQE
-91 ERVPENGFPAGY
+91 NRVPENGFPAGY
-103 GPNAELKRIEKPKK
+103 GPNADFKRIEKPKK
-117 PKLSERVKRLFGQ
+117 PKLGERIKRSFGE
-130 LTKVQRRLLIII
+130 LTKIQKRLLIII
-142 PSTVMGL
+142 PSVVVGL
-149 IVIFSIIANVTGMF
+149 IVVFSIVASITGMF

-171 RVAKTIKSELQKLRS
+171 SVAKAIKSDLQKLRS

-195 YNENTFTS
+195 YNDNTFTS

-216 NSQGISTQLIEE
+216 NSQGVNAQLIEE

-258 NSEVEKTLDLYS
+258 SAEVEKILDLYS
-270 LWHNWLL
+270 LWHNWLI

-287 GFEWSEA
+287 GFEWSES

-306 GNEKLVAYGNAWI
+306 GNERLVSYGNAWI
-319 NLKTEVAK
+319 SLKTEVAK

-336 EETEVVDYMEAKNDL
+336 EETEVVDYVEAKNDL
-351 ESKKNA
+351 EAKKNA
-357 FLEFQKEKRPNLLA
+357 FIQFQKEKRPDVLT

-383 SVKFDEMY
+383 SVKFEEMY
-391 NFVRETYQKN
+391 SFIRETYQKN
-401 YNKKAGGCKELINAV
+401 YNKKVGGCKELINAV

>member
-1 MFMDNPENIANQIGV
+1 MDNLNTPGV
-16 ETPNSTPTTST
+16 DFTPNMDGGVKMNDGNQPNNEVGTS
-27 TTESLQGEKVGS
+27 
-39 VQTNS
+39 S
-44 VFKVFGKV
+44 VFKVFGEV

-76 EPLTGSSVVVDTVKE
+76 EPLTGSSVVVDTVQE
-91 ERVPENGFPAGY
+91 NRVPENGFPAGY
-103 GPNAELKRIEKPKK
+103 GPNADFKRIEKPKK
-117 PKLSERVKRLFGQ
+117 PKLGERIKRSFGE
-130 LTKVQRRLLIII
+130 LTKIQKRLLIIV
-142 PSTVMGL
+142 PSAVVGL
-149 IVIFSIIANVTGMF
+149 IVVFSIVASITGMF

-171 RVAKTIKSELQKLRS
+171 SVAKAIKSDLQKLRS

-195 YNENTFTS
+195 YNDNTFTS

-216 NSQGISTQLIEE
+216 NSQGVNAQLIEE

-258 NSEVEKTLDLYS
+258 SAEVEKTLDLYS
-270 LWHNWLL
+270 LWHNWLI

-287 GFEWSEA
+287 GFEWSES

-306 GNEKLVAYGNAWI
+306 GNERLVSYGNAWI
-319 NLKTEVAK
+319 SLKTEVAK

-336 EETEVVDYMEAKNDL
+336 EETEVVDYVEAKNDL
-351 ESKKNA
+351 EAKKNA
-357 FLEFQKEKRPNLLA
+357 FIQFQKEKRPDVLT

-383 SVKFDEMY
+383 SVKFEEMY
-391 NFVRETYQKN
+391 SFIRETYQKN
-401 YNKKAGGCKELINAV
+401 YNKKVGGCKELINAV

>member
-1 MFMDNPENIANQIGV
+1 MDNLNTPGV
-16 ETPNSTPTTST
+16 DFTPNMDGGVKLNEGNQPNN
-27 TTESLQGEKVGS
+27 EVE
-39 VQTNS
+39 TNS
-44 VFKVFGKV
+44 VFKVFGEV

-76 EPLTGSSVVVDTVKE
+76 EPLTGSSVVVDTVQE
-91 ERVPENGFPAGY
+91 NRVPENGFPAGY
-103 GPNAELKRIEKPKK
+103 GPNADFKRIEKPKK
-117 PKLSERVKRLFGQ
+117 PKLGERIKRSFGE
-130 LTKVQRRLLIII
+130 LTKIQKRLLIII
-142 PSTVMGL
+142 PSAVVGL
-149 IVIFSIIANVTGMF
+149 IVVFSIVASITGMF

-171 RVAKTIKSELQKLRS
+171 SVAKAIKSDLQKLRS

-195 YNENTFTS
+195 YNDNTFTS

-216 NSQGISTQLIEE
+216 NSQGVNAQLIEE

-258 NSEVEKTLDLYS
+258 SAEVEKTLDLYS
-270 LWHNWLL
+270 LWHNWLI

-287 GFEWSEA
+287 GFEWSES

-306 GNEKLVAYGNAWI
+306 GNERLVSYGNAWI

-336 EETEVVDYMEAKNDL
+336 EETEVVDYVEAKNDL
-351 ESKKNA
+351 EAKKNA
-357 FLEFQKEKRPNLLA
+357 FIQFQKEKRPDVLT

-383 SVKFDEMY
+383 SVKFEEMY
-391 NFVRETYQKN
+391 SFIRETYQKN
-401 YNKKAGGCKELINAV
+401 YNKKVGGCKELINAV

>member
-1 MFMDNPENIANQIGV
+1 MDNLNTPGV
-16 ETPNSTPTTST
+16 DFTPNMDGGVKLNDENQPNN
-27 TTESLQGEKVGS
+27 EVE
-39 VQTNS
+39 TNS
-44 VFKVFGKV
+44 VFKVFGEV

-76 EPLTGSSVVVDTVKE
+76 EPLTGSSVVVDTVQE
-91 ERVPENGFPAGY
+91 NRVPENGFPAGY
-103 GPNAELKRIEKPKK
+103 GPNAEFKRIEKPKK
-117 PKLSERVKRLFGQ
+117 PKLRERIKRSFGE
-130 LTKVQRRLLIII
+130 LTKIQKRLLIII
-142 PSTVMGL
+142 PSAVVGL
-149 IVIFSIIANVTGMF
+149 IVVFSIVASITGMF

-171 RVAKTIKSELQKLRS
+171 SVAKAIKSDLQKLRS

-195 YNENTFTS
+195 YNDNTFTS

-216 NSQGISTQLIEE
+216 NSQGVNAQLIEE

-258 NSEVEKTLDLYS
+258 SAEVEKTLDLYS
-270 LWHNWLL
+270 LWHNWLI

-287 GFEWSEA
+287 GFEWSES

-306 GNEKLVAYGNAWI
+306 GNERLVSYGNAWI
-319 NLKTEVAK
+319 SLKTEVAK

-336 EETEVVDYMEAKNDL
+336 EETEVVDYVEAKNDL
-351 ESKKNA
+351 EAKKNA
-357 FLEFQKEKRPNLLA
+357 FMQFQKEKRPDVLT

-383 SVKFDEMY
+383 SVKFEEMY
-391 NFVRETYQKN
+391 SFIRETYQKN
-401 YNKKAGGCKELINAV
+401 YNKKVGGCKELINAV

>member
-1 MFMDNPENIANQIGV
+1 MDNLNTPGV
-16 ETPNSTPTTST
+16 DFTPNVDGGVKMNDGNQPNN
-27 TTESLQGEKVGS
+27 EVG
-39 VQTNS
+39 TNS
-44 VFKVFGKV
+44 VFKVFGEV

-76 EPLTGSSVVVDTVKE
+76 EPLTGSSVVVDTVQE
-91 ERVPENGFPAGY
+91 NRVPENGFPAGY
-103 GPNAELKRIEKPKK
+103 GPNAEFKRIEKPKK
-117 PKLSERVKRLFGQ
+117 PKLRERIKRSFGE
-130 LTKVQRRLLIII
+130 LTKIQKRLLIII
-142 PSTVMGL
+142 PSAVVGL
-149 IVIFSIIANVTGMF
+149 IVIFSIVASITGMF

-171 RVAKTIKSELQKLRS
+171 SVAKAIKSDLQKLRS

-195 YNENTFTS
+195 YNDNTFTS

-216 NSQGISTQLIEE
+216 NSQGVNAQLIEE

-258 NSEVEKTLDLYS
+258 SAEVEKTLDLYS
-270 LWHNWLL
+270 LWHNWLI

-287 GFEWSEA
+287 GFEWSES

-306 GNEKLVAYGNAWI
+306 GNERLVSYGNAWI
-319 NLKTEVAK
+319 SLKTEVAK

-336 EETEVVDYMEAKNDL
+336 EETEVVDYVEAKNDL
-351 ESKKNA
+351 EAKKNA
-357 FLEFQKEKRPNLLA
+357 FMQFQKEKRPDVLT

-383 SVKFDEMY
+383 SVKFEEMY
-391 NFVRETYQKN
+391 SFIRETYQKN
-401 YNKKAGGCKELINAV
+401 YNKKVGGCKELINAV